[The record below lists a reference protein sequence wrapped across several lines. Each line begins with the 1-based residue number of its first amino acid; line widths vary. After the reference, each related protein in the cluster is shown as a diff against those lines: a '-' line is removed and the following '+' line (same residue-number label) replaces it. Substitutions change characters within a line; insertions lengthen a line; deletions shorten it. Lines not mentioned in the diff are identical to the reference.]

1 LFAASSERGV
11 VIVGLYML
19 LWGKEKDQE
28 VGSTGKE
35 REQLEMDCEKQAS
48 DVYGAP
54 KTTK

>member
-1 LFAASSERGV
+1 M
-11 VIVGLYML
+11 IVGLYML

-35 REQLEMDCEKQAS
+35 REQLEMDCEKQAKN
-48 DVYGAP
+48 VYGAP